1 MVLGASPRMRAI
13 ARIIRAVADTDA
25 TVLIRGERGVGKDY
39 VARSI
44 HAVSPRR
51 ANPFVKID
59 CAAIPVHLL
68 ESELFGDDQRA
79 FPDRCRR
86 APGQLERA
94 DGRTIYLDEI
104 TELPVALQ
112 VRLLHV
118 LDPLRTTR
126 VGRLGSGATGI
137 RVIAATDQ
145 NLEDA
150 IARGELRTDLYDRL
164 NVVEIT
170 VPPLRERPEE
180 IPALASEFLA
190 RFNAQYRR
198 HTRIS
203 PAEMVRL
210 TESRWPGNVRELENV
225 IRRLVVR
232 DREPAIAGVVGRS
245 SLELVDS

>member
-1 MVLGASPRMRAI
+1 MILGASPRMRAI
-13 ARIIRAVADTDA
+13 ARIVMEVADTDA
-25 TVLIRGERGVGKDY
+25 TVLICGERGVGKDY
-39 VARSI
+39 VAQTI

-51 ANPFVKID
+51 TNPFVKID
-59 CAAIPVHLL
+59 CAAIPVPLL
-68 ESELFGDDQRA
+68 ESELFGDGQRA
-79 FPDRCRR
+79 FPGGRRR

-112 VRLLHV
+112 VKLLYV
-118 LDPLRTTR
+118 LGPLRTTR
-126 VGRLGSGATGI
+126 VGGVGGGATGI
-137 RVIAATDQ
+137 RLIAATDQ

-150 IARGELRTDLYDRL
+150 IARGELRADLYDRL

-203 PAEMVRL
+203 PGEMVRL
-210 TESRWPGNVRELENV
+210 TECRWPGNVRELENA

-232 DREPAIAGVVGRS
+232 DREPAIADVVGRRS
-245 SLELVDS
+245 RGLVAS